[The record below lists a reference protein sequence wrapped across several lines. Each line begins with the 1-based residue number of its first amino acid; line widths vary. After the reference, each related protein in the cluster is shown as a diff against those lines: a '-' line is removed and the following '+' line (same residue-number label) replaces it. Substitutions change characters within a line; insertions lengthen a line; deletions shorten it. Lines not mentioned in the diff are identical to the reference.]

1 MNFGVWAMKKKRS
14 RLLLRLYTLLIIGC
28 CFLSCQDAKKDAM
41 SRLVGEWEGKE
52 IQFPENSIFTIQG
65 KDTVDFEF
73 RHADYKVVTYID
85 SVGCTSCKLQLP
97 RWKEL
102 LTEVDS
108 LTGGS
113 VPFLFYFHP
122 KDVKEL
128 RYLTRREGFVYPVC
142 FDGKDDFNRLNS
154 FPGEMMFQTFLLDKE
169 NKVVAIGNP
178 VLNPKVKELYVRLIT
193 GNEGIKSSTTQTQ
206 VSVSQT
212 VVDFGKFPMQ
222 EKKEHRFTL
231 FNTGNNVLAVQDV
244 ITSCG
249 CTKAEYSKEPVR
261 PGGTLEVKV
270 IYEADEPGRFNKS
283 ITVYCNAEKSP
294 LQLTIRGLAE

>member
-1 MNFGVWAMKKKRS
+1 MCVWILVSCQESREEAM
-14 RLLLRLYTLLIIGC
+14 LRL
-28 CFLSCQDAKKDAM
+28 
-41 SRLVGEWEGKE
+41 VNEWNGKE
-52 IQFPENSIFTIQG
+52 IKFPSRSAFTVQG

-73 RHADYKVVTYID
+73 GHANYKVITYID

-102 LTEVDS
+102 MAEVDS

-128 RYLTRREGFVYPVC
+128 RYLTRRDAFTHPVC
-142 FDGKDDFNRLNS
+142 FDKEDELNDLNH
-154 FPGEMMFQTFLLDKE
+154 FPSDMTFQTFLLDKD

-178 VLNPKVKELYVRLIT
+178 VLNPKIKDLYLDV
-193 GNEGIKSSTTQTQ
+193 IKGKAETIQAINVTS
-206 VSVSQT
+206 VSVNRMVMDLGS
-212 VVDFGKFPMQ
+212 FPKSEKQ
-222 EKKEHRFTL
+222 ETNFVLT
-231 FNTGNNVLAVQDV
+231 NTGRGLLVIQDI

-249 CTKAEYSKEPVR
+249 CTKVEYSKEPVR

-270 IYEADEPGRFNKS
+270 IYEAEKAEHFNKTV
-283 ITVYCNAEKSP
+283 TVYCNTKDSP
-294 LQLTIRGLAE
+294 LRLTVKGTAH